1 MHHYVPISIFDVAT
15 VLCADIAAHLCL
27 QYDQMC
33 AAFWNSSL
41 HGSSRGWLKRLTLAR
56 ICSQG
61 RRRTGSWQGSLPF
74 RKGVTGVEVEVPF
87 S

>member
-33 AAFWNSSL
+33 AAF
-41 HGSSRGWLKRLTLAR
+41 
-56 ICSQG
+56 
-61 RRRTGSWQGSLPF
+61 
-74 RKGVTGVEVEVPF
+74 
-87 S
+87 